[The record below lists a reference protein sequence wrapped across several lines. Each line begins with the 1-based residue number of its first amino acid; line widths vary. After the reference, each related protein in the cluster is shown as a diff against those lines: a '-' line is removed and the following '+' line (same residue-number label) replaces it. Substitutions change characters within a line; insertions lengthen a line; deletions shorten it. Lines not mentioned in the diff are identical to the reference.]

1 MVGALSAT
9 RRAAQAAVAG
19 SAPDTSTDA
28 PSVSVGTYGEALDY
42 LFARTTGKWRLG
54 LERMGL
60 LLQAIGQPQ
69 DALHAFHVGGTNG
82 KGSVC
87 ATLEAV
93 LRARGFRVGFYSSP
107 HLIDFRERF
116 LIDGVPISEAD
127 VVSWIARRTPL
138 VERLHATFF
147 EATTAMAFE
156 LFAQAGIDVAV
167 VEVGLGGRLDATNML
182 TPIVAGVSSIG
193 IDHVEFLGDSRE
205 QIAWEKAGI
214 FKPGRPAVIGEP
226 DPAIRTLLAKFAR
239 DAGADPVRI
248 VADECTIADVEVR
261 GDLSGDLEADAAT
274 GATWGTWFTLGMT
287 GQRARLRTPLA
298 GTHQATNT
306 AVALTMLDAA
316 GPPYATSLADA
327 GPALAQVH
335 LPGRFHRQGRYIFDV
350 AHNPDGAAVLAQTLR
365 AVHAPA
371 PVVAVLTVLADKDWR
386 GIMTELAG
394 VVSHF
399 VVTTAPTAP
408 ASRAWDPE
416 LARAFAESRGWSVG
430 LEPDFDAA
438 LAHAAALGA
447 TVLVTGSFHT
457 VGDAMARLQ
466 PPPVRT

>member
-1 MVGALSAT
+1 VVGALSAT

-19 SAPDTSTDA
+19 SVPDTSA
-28 PSVSVGTYGEALDY
+28 GVASVGTGTYGEALDY

-54 LERMGL
+54 LERMGAL
-60 LLQAIGQPQ
+60 LRAIGQPQ
-69 DALHAFHVGGTNG
+69 DALRAFHVGGTNG

-116 LIDGVPISEAD
+116 LIDGVPISEDD

-156 LFAQAGIDVAV
+156 LFAHAGIDVAV

-193 IDHVEFLGDSRE
+193 IDHVEFLGHSRE

-226 DPAIRTLLAKFAR
+226 DPTIRTLLATFAR
-239 DAGADPVRI
+239 NAGADPVRI
-248 VADECTIADVEVR
+248 VSDECTIGDVDVR
-261 GDLSGDLEADAAT
+261 GDLGDDAAAADAA
-274 GATWGTWFTLGMT
+274 WGTWFTLGMT
-287 GQRARLRTPLA
+287 GQHARLHTPLA

-306 AVALTMLDAA
+306 ALALTMLDAA
-316 GPPYATSLADA
+316 GSPYATSLADA
-327 GPALAQVH
+327 GPALAHVH

-365 AVHAPA
+365 AVHPPA
-371 PVVAVLTVLADKDWR
+371 PVAAVLTVLADKDWR

-399 VVTTAPTAP
+399 VVTTAPSAP

-416 LARAFAESRGWSVG
+416 VARAFAESKGWSVR
-430 LEPDFDAA
+430 LEPDFGAA
-438 LAHAAALGA
+438 LAHAAAEGA
-447 TVLVTGSFHT
+447 TILVTGSFHT

-466 PPPVRT
+466 PPPLRT